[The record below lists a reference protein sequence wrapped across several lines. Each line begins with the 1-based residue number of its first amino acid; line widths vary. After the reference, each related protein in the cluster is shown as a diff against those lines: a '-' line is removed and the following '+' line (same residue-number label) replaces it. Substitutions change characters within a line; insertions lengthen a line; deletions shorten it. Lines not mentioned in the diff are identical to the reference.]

1 MKKKI
6 KLRTYYVQ
14 KYCIK
19 EKKETR
25 KRAQW
30 IERKGEE
37 SNYIVTLLWFSK
49 TLN

>member
-1 MKKKI
+1 MKKNQTKNLLCTKI
-6 KLRTYYVQ
+6 LH
-14 KYCIK
+14 K

-25 KRAQW
+25 KCAQW